1 MYLWNDSEGLNRFLF
16 DGFYDNIITSFGW
29 QNVNIGIPLIDTTSQ
44 GIKENKYLFE
54 IVRDIKPQASLKNL
68 KNTIEEA
75 IPKIEDA
82 EYLVIYNPDKW
93 KYHVFYFISDLQK
106 VSTESGIIYNILH
119 VSQ

>member
-1 MYLWNDSEGLNRFLF
+1 M
-16 DGFYDNIITSFGW
+16 SFGW

-93 KYHVFYFISDLQK
+93 KYHVFYFICDLQK